1 MKKYFL
7 LLIFLF
13 SAVVLYAQHQVE
25 TIFPYRMVGGKIIID
40 MKMNGQ
46 IRSFIF
52 DTGGQ
57 TALTEEI
64 CDELS
69 LPQIDDEKITDVN
82 GSTKGYKRVIIHELK
97 DVNDKFSFK
106 NVPAIVIPAK
116 SAVTYFHVD
125 GIIGSNVLR
134 YSIVELDG
142 KSKQMRIFVSGVLPS
157 IRKMLPFV
165 QTGFMPIINIQLG
178 KTEML
183 PVLFDTGC
191 PAFLNLK
198 DSDFSVLQD
207 RGLFKLKNKFYTEG
221 SLGLNGKI
229 SETTSYRVLFPL
241 LSIGSAHF
249 KNVDSETSSSPLTLL
264 GVKLLNYGKV
274 TIDYPQSRFYFEL
287 YEDKEHDLTSTHY
300 LFTLTVKDGNL
311 CVSSVD
317 ESLKSQLTIGDKVL
331 KINGKS
337 VRKYSFGESII
348 SGIPDLKKKKVN
360 KLIIQTQNGPK
371 EFTYKKQ

>member
-1 MKKYFL
+1 
-7 LLIFLF
+7 
-13 SAVVLYAQHQVE
+13 
-25 TIFPYRMVGGKIIID
+25 
-40 MKMNGQ
+40 MNGQ

-106 NVPAIVIPAK
+106 DVPAIVIPAK